1 MLDNQ
6 LFELSKCFTMY
17 VHTVWQLS
25 CTLALTAH
33 WLSLYFSFCYI
44 NSFQRRTRKYIL
56 HVKNYLSCFGIYFLN
71 TLSENFLSHEKYFF
85 FPLKVL
91 SFDCFSSQKGLHG
104 SLGSDFVYLDEL
116 DQSSLP
122 TLFSLFPL
130 IRIKLPTLYLQKFP
144 LGPKLVY

>member
-1 MLDNQ
+1 MFYHVCTYCVATKLYVGFDCSLIEFIFFILLHQFFSTKNKKIYSSRQ
-6 LFELSKCFTMY
+6 KLFILFRNLFFKY
-17 VHTVWQLS
+17 L
-25 CTLALTAH
+25 
-33 WLSLYFSFCYI
+33 I
-44 NSFQRRTRKYIL
+44 RKFFVSRKI
-56 HVKNYLSCFGIYFLN
+56 
-71 TLSENFLSHEKYFF
+71 FF

-104 SLGSDFVYLDEL
+104 SLGSDFVYLGEL